1 MLDQGW
7 SRVSKGCFRSRRPGA
22 TARASAA
29 LVVAALLLALL
40 CATSRPALAQFAVD
54 LELVLA
60 VDASGSVDDDE
71 YTLQLSG
78 IAAAFRDPEVVQA
91 IARGFHGHIAVA
103 LLVWSD
109 AHVGKDRGKWY
120 IIRSREDAEAFALL
134 AEHYPRRVRNGATGI
149 GAGIGAAVDMMRHNG
164 LDGARR
170 VVDVSGDGVESP
182 LDTSLTIGAMLLKDV
197 YKLVDSQGVIV
208 NGLAITNDVPNLDVW
223 YDNNVR
229 MGSGSFVIRAESY
242 ADFERAMRAKL
253 LKEIDQTAPVTLLE
267 DRAPAAAPEGG

>member
-1 MLDQGW
+1 MK
-7 SRVSKGCFRSRRPGA
+7 SKGHFRSPGA
-22 TARASAA
+22 TAGISTA
-29 LVVAALLLALL
+29 LAVAALLLALL
-40 CATSRPALAQFAVD
+40 AASSRQALAQLAVD

-60 VDASGSVDDDE
+60 VDASGSVDDEE
-71 YTLQLSG
+71 YRLQLHG

-91 IARGFHGHIAVA
+91 IARGFHGHIAAA

-120 IIRSREDAEAFALL
+120 VIRSREDAEAFALL
-134 AEHYPRRVRNGATGI
+134 AEHFPRRVRNGATGI
-149 GAGIGAAVDMMRHNG
+149 GAGIGAAVDMMRYNG

-182 LDTSLTIGAMLLKDV
+182 LDTSLTIGAMLLKDA

-229 MGSGSFVIRAESY
+229 MGPGSFVIRAESY

-253 LKEIDQTAPVTLLE
+253 LKEIDQTAPVTLLWE
-267 DRAPAAAPEGG
+267 HAPHAAGPPRAGG